1 MRKPHC
7 GFPHFHSPCSGVTHH
22 CKSYIVKAD
31 VDAAT
36 RSIFARYDEV
46 DGDFSQEI
54 AVYQA
59 AIQAQLQILRD
70 LGTGEI
76 AAMTEL
82 AQLLG

>member
-1 MRKPHC
+1 M
-7 GFPHFHSPCSGVTHH
+7 
-22 CKSYIVKAD
+22 
-31 VDAAT
+31 DAAT

-76 AAMTEL
+76 AAMTGWPNCW
-82 AQLLG
+82 ADDNRNQANP